1 MCPLAKSLD
10 FNLKVLCTLGSGEC
24 NADANG
30 VSLQFC
36 LVANSST
43 AMFPAGPAQAQVTS
57 VAKPLLRLG

>member
-1 MCPLAKSLD
+1 MCPLAKSLE
-10 FNLKVLCTLGSGEC
+10 FNLQVLCTLGSGEC

-30 VSLQFC
+30 VSLQLC

-43 AMFPAGPAQAQVTS
+43 AIIPARLAQAQVTS